1 MSERILKALMQLF
14 AIVANVGR
22 DDSNTR
28 EFVSLFLNEQLNK
41 ELVEEYLLVY
51 DRYYNEQNK
60 KREGLKAR
68 KRTSLN
74 SVKVLKICAEI
85 NKELTQKQKIYV
97 LVQLLEFIYQNN
109 NDTDQALE
117 FVATV
122 AESFNIS
129 RSEYELAKDFV
140 EAQEGEIKLTDSVLV
155 INNKEEEPQA
165 KHHIQAIGLNGQLR
179 VLYMKSVNTL
189 FMKYFGSTELQLNGQ
204 LINPNKTYVLTQGS
218 SLRSSKVSPIYYSD
232 IINRFLSDT
241 GIERT
246 SFKAERITY
255 RFKNGNIG
263 LHPLTVNEE
272 SGNLI
277 GIMGA
282 SGSGK
287 STLLNVLN
295 GNYQPAT
302 GNVMINGFDIHNPD
316 NKDVIEGVIGYV
328 SQDDLLIEE
337 LTVFQNI
344 FYNAKLCFGDLSDIE
359 VIRLTFKVLH
369 SLGLFEIKNL
379 KVGSPLDKTISGGQR
394 KRVNIALELIREPSV
409 LFVDEPTSGLSSR
422 DSENIMDLLKELTL
436 RGKLIFVVIHQPSS
450 DIFKM
455 FDKLVILDTGGYLI
469 YNGNPV
475 DAIVYFKEQMQQAN
489 AVESEC
495 PQCGNVNPE
504 QIFNIIESKILD
516 EYGNQTD
523 SRRVAPK
530 DWYKK
535 FKENVTLDL
544 SKEDGKR
551 KPPISN
557 LKIPNAWRQFK
568 VFMTRDVLSKLTN
581 KQYLLINFLEAP
593 LLAFIL
599 SFIIKYSN
607 TESGSGYVFREN
619 ENLTAYIFMSVIV
632 ALFLGLTVSAEE
644 IIRDRKILKREKF
657 LNLSRGSYLFSKIA
671 IMFAV
676 SAIQIFTFVLVG
688 NSILEIKGMYLEY
701 WLVLFSA
708 ACFANMLG
716 LNISASF
723 DSAVTIYILIP
734 FLIIPQLI
742 LSGVIVKFDKLNPLI
757 TVQKKVPLAGEI
769 MASKWA
775 FEALAVH
782 QFKANNFNK
791 QFYFI
796 DKDIKQASF
805 KKNFWLS
812 ELKDRVNFL
821 DHHIDEGGNV
831 RKSMQAQDLLYNE
844 ILKENQRNP
853 KVQLE
858 EEYLEVLKKHR
869 VNEILLDDLNDYIRE
884 LNTYYVKEYN
894 YYNDEKDQL
903 LIKLNETDE
912 LRTKFIERKDKFTN
926 EALEDLVTNKND
938 LEKIV
943 EWKGE
948 LIQRANPVYKD
959 PQGFRA
965 HFLAPAK
972 RLFGRNITT
981 FSANILML
989 WIFSIILAITLYYDG
1004 LRKLIEGISGI
1015 FKAKK
1020 FNAK

>member
-28 EFVSLFLNEQLNK
+28 EFVSQFLNEQLNK

-74 SVKVLKICAEI
+74 SVKVLKICSEI

-117 FVATV
+117 FVETV
-122 AESFNIS
+122 ADAFNIDRKEYDS
-129 RSEYELAKDFV
+129 ARDFVAAEEGEVKRSE
-140 EAQEGEIKLTDSVLV
+140 SVLI
-155 INNKEEEPQA
+155 INNKEEVDA
-165 KHHIQAIGLNGQLR
+165 KHHIQAVGLNGQLR
-179 VLYMKSVNTL
+179 ILYTESVNTL
-189 FMKYFGSTELQLNGQ
+189 FMKYFGTTELQLNGQ
-204 LINPNKTYVLTQGS
+204 LIKPYTTYVLNQGS
-218 SLRSSKVSPIYYSD
+218 SLRSSKVAPIYYSD
-232 IINRFLSDT
+232 IINRFLNDEGVSK
-241 GIERT
+241 T
-246 SFKAERITY
+246 SFIAERITY

-263 LHPLTVNEE
+263 LHPLTIDEE

-302 GNVMINGFDIHNPD
+302 GSVMINGYDIHNQD
-316 NKDVIEGVIGYV
+316 NKEEIEGVIGYV

-344 FYNAKLCFGDLSDIE
+344 FYNAKLCFGDLSDAE
-359 VIRLTFKVLH
+359 TIRLTFKVLH
-369 SLGLFEIKNL
+369 ALGLFESKNL
-379 KVGSPLDKTISGGQR
+379 KVGSPLEKTISGGQR

-422 DSENIMDLLKELTL
+422 DSENIMDLLKELSL

-455 FDKLVILDTGGYLI
+455 FDKLIILDTGGYLI

-495 PQCGNVNPE
+495 PTCGNVNPE

-535 FKENVTLDL
+535 FKENISLKL
-544 SKEDGKR
+544 SKEEGQR
-551 KPPISN
+551 NPPLSN

-568 VFMTRDVLSKLTN
+568 VFITRDVKSKLTN

-593 LLAFIL
+593 VLAFIL

-607 TESGSGYVFREN
+607 EESEVGYVFREN

-676 SAIQIFTFVLVG
+676 SAIQLFTFVLVG

-742 LSGVIVKFDKLNPLI
+742 LSGVIVKFEKLNPLI
-757 TVQKKVPLAGEI
+757 TVQKKVPLTGEI

-782 QFKANNFNK
+782 QYKSNKFNK
-791 QFYFI
+791 QFYYI

-805 KKNFWLS
+805 KKNFWIS

-821 DHHIDEGGNV
+821 DHHLDEGGNV
-831 RKSMQAQDLLYNE
+831 RKSSQAQELLYNE
-844 ILKENQRNP
+844 ISKENERNP
-853 KVQLE
+853 EVQLE
-858 EEYLEVLKKHR
+858 DEYLKVLKDHE
-869 VNEILLDDLNDYIRE
+869 VNEILLDDINDYLRR
-884 LNTYYVKEYN
+884 LNAYYIKEYN
-894 YYNDEKDQL
+894 FYNDEKDEL
-903 LIKLNETDE
+903 LVEMNKSDD
-912 LRTKFIERKDKFTN
+912 LREQFIEMKDAYTN
-926 EALEDLVTNKND
+926 ESLEDLVTNKND

-948 LIQRANPVYKD
+948 LIQRAD
-959 PQGFRA
+959 PIFKEPIGFRA
-965 HFLAPAK
+965 HFLAPSK
-972 RLFGRNITT
+972 KFFGKYITT
-981 FSANILML
+981 FSANLMVL
-989 WIFSIILAITLYYDG
+989 WSFSIVLAVTLHYDA
-1004 LRKLIEGISGI
+1004 LRKAVEGIAAI
-1015 FKAKK
+1015 FKNKK
-1020 FNAK
+1020 FNAS

>member
-22 DDSNTR
+22 DVSNTR
-28 EFVSLFLNEQLNK
+28 DFVRLFLDEQLNK
-41 ELVEEYLLVY
+41 ELVDEYLLVY

-60 KREGLKAR
+60 KREGLQAK

-74 SVKVLKICAEI
+74 SVKVLKICMEI

-97 LVQLLEFIYQNN
+97 LVQLLEFIYQND
-109 NDTDQALE
+109 NDTEQALE
-117 FVATV
+117 FVETV
-122 AESFNIS
+122 ADAFNIS
-129 RSEYELAKDFV
+129 PKEYALAKDFIS
-140 EAQEGEIKLTDSVLV
+140 AKKDDITRTDAILL
-155 INNKEEEPQA
+155 IHQDEDDPGPN
-165 KHHIQAIGLNGQLR
+165 HHIQAEGLNGQVRILH
-179 VLYMKSVNTL
+179 VKSVNTL
-189 FMKYFGSTELQLNGQ
+189 FMKYFGTTELQLNGQ
-204 LINPNKTYVLTQGS
+204 LINPRKTYVLTQGS
-218 SLRSSKVSPIYYSD
+218 SLRGSKVSPIYYSD

-241 GIERT
+241 GIEKT
-246 SFKAERITY
+246 TFKAERITF

-263 LHPLTVNEE
+263 MHPMTISEE

-282 SGSGK
+282 SGAGK

-295 GNYQPAT
+295 GNYEPST
-302 GNVMINGFDIHNPD
+302 GSVMINGFDIHTPE
-316 NKDVIEGVIGYV
+316 NKEKIEGVIGYV

-337 LTVFQNI
+337 LSVFQNI
-344 FYNAKLCFGDLSDIE
+344 FYNAKLCFGDMSDMQI
-359 VIRLTFKVLH
+359 IRLTLKVLH
-369 SLGLFEIKNL
+369 ALGLFEIKNL
-379 KVGSPLDKTISGGQR
+379 KVGSPLEKTISGGQR
-394 KRVNIALELIREPSV
+394 KRVNIALELIREPSIM
-409 LFVDEPTSGLSSR
+409 FVDEPTSGLSSR

-455 FDKLVILDTGGYLI
+455 FDKLIILDTGGYLI

-475 DAIVYFKEQMQQAN
+475 DAIVYFKLQMQQAN
-489 AVESEC
+489 AAESEC

-523 SRRVAPK
+523 NRRVAPK

-535 FKENVTLDL
+535 FKENLQL
-544 SKEDGKR
+544 EAER
-551 KPPISN
+551 KDHQRNPPITN
-557 LKIPNAWRQFK
+557 LKIPNVWKQFK
-568 VFMTRDVLSKLTN
+568 VFITRDVLSKLTN

-593 LLAFIL
+593 VLAFIL
-599 SFIIKYSN
+599 AFIIKYSN
-607 TESGSGYVFREN
+607 SDATQGTGYIFREN

-657 LNLSRGSYLFSKIA
+657 LNLSKGSYLFSKIA
-671 IMFAV
+671 IMFSV

-688 NSILEIKGMYLEY
+688 NSILEIKGMYFEY

-742 LSGVIVKFDKLNPLI
+742 LSGVIVKFEKLNPII

-782 QFKANNFNK
+782 QYKSNKFNQ
-791 QFYFI
+791 QFYYI
-796 DKDIKQASF
+796 DKDIKTASF
-805 KKNFWLS
+805 RKNFWLS
-812 ELKDRVNFL
+812 ELKDRLNFI
-821 DHHIDEGGNV
+821 DHHMTEGGRLKET
-831 RKSMQAQDLLYNE
+831 RKAQELLFNE
-844 ILKENQRNP
+844 ISKENLRNDDIQFP
-853 KVQLE
+853 EEDMADLQNHDIDATQLNKLRS
-858 EEYLEVLKKHR
+858 YLQ
-869 VNEILLDDLNDYIRE
+869 DLNDYYIR
-884 LNTYYVKEYN
+884 EYN
-894 YYNDEKDQL
+894 YYNNEKDQL
-903 LIKLNETDE
+903 LIELNKTEEDRE
-912 LRTKFIERKDKFTN
+912 VFVKMKNDYTN
-926 EALEDLVTNKND
+926 ESLENLVTNKND

-943 EWKGE
+943 EWNNE
-948 LIQRANPVYKD
+948 LIQRSNPIYKD

-972 RLFGRNITT
+972 KLFGMNITT
-981 FSANILML
+981 FSANIMVL
-989 WIFSIILAITLYYDG
+989 WLFSIFLSITLYYDG
-1004 LRKLIEGISGI
+1004 LRRIIDALVNI
-1015 FKAKK
+1015 FKPSKY
-1020 FNAK
+1020 